1 MFFNLIFES
10 IFILST
16 GVFLSVWVLTIG
28 MSRAARLCENY
39 MEKFHKVLTLT
50 DYKNL
55 ANLDPAYRL
64 VASSHKVGTGHHL

>member
-1 MFFNLIFES
+1 M
-10 IFILST
+10 
-16 GVFLSVWVLTIG
+16 WVLAIG